1 MQVFPPVML
10 WTFHFFIECGLHWL
24 TFGPNL
30 SSIYDAQVRCYT
42 CILVPTV
49 LLHFCYGRQLE
60 VFKGFKFQKGNDLK
74 TILLAF

>member
-1 MQVFPPVML
+1 MQVPPPGVL
-10 WTFHFFIECGLHWL
+10 CTFHFFIECGLHWL

-30 SSIYDAQVRCYT
+30 SSIYDT

-60 VFKGFKFQKGNDLK
+60 VFKEFKFQKRNDLK
-74 TILLAF
+74 TILFAF